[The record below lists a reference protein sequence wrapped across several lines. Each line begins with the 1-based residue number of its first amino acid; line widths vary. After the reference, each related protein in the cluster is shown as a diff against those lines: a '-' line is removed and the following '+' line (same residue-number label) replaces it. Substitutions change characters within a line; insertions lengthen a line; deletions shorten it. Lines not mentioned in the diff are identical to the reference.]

1 MAEHS
6 LSLANRQRME
16 LTGVTN
22 VITFDEQE
30 IILSTTL
37 GYLAIIGEEL
47 HINALNLDDGKVA
60 IQGSVN
66 NIGYKPQGTD
76 FKAKGKNMLGRL
88 FK

>member
-22 VITFDEQE
+22 VISFEEQE
-30 IILSTTL
+30 IILATTL
-37 GYLAIIGEEL
+37 GYLAIVGEEL

-60 IQGSVN
+60 IQGNVN
-66 NIGYKPQGTD
+66 NIGYKPQGVD
-76 FKAKGKNMLGRL
+76 IKAKGKNMLGRL

>member
-6 LSLANRQRME
+6 LNLANRQHMD

-22 VITFDEQE
+22 VITFDEEE
-30 IILSTTL
+30 IVLATNM
-37 GYLAIIGEEL
+37 GYLSIVGEQL
-47 HINALNLDDGKVA
+47 HINMLNLDEGLVA

-76 FKAKGKNMLGRL
+76 IKSKGKSMLNRL
-88 FK
+88 LK

>member
-22 VITFDEQE
+22 VITFDEEE
-30 IILSTTL
+30 IALATSL
-37 GYLAIIGEEL
+37 GYLSITGEEL
-47 HINALNLDDGKVA
+47 HINMLNLDEGKVA

-76 FKAKGKNMLGRL
+76 FKAKGKSMFNRL
-88 FK
+88 LK